1 MMMKPRTALETLKC
15 HHQRV
20 PLDERIRRIEAGAA
34 GSSDDYMAMMVLRV
48 ATMPLS
54 EYFAGVGHCDSYSGC
69 RASDG
74 FAWFRTLLDC
84 SAEAMRMHLIP
95 GLHGIWNRRSCDYG
109 DQDWAA
115 HMLWS
120 RTREVSLVDGSTS
133 VARAACLLDALM
145 RVCPRRLRRHSRP
158 ECNASDGLLTAAE
171 WLAAPLERSLV
182 DSLSEVDLSGDG
194 DFDADKFL
202 AEINDSKGTARSTSR
217 RLTGDRDDDND
228 RAGEPAE
235 RLGLGERLR
244 RAEDADQSDG
254 PAYRTPSSPLFA
266 MAQGMR
272 AGDLF
277 DSYDLLLGHGR
288 MDGMRALAARRLR
301 ELGVKAGTPCGE
313 ALGHQTASAS
323 VAAGYEDLTMAF
335 LSAPDTSGMVDHGLD
350 LHRLMVVRPMALLH
364 LRGLA

>member
-1 MMMKPRTALETLKC
+1 MMMKPRTALEALES

-20 PLDERIRRIEAGAA
+20 PLDERIRRVGSGAA
-34 GSSDDYMAMMVLRV
+34 GSSDDYMAAMVLRV
-48 ATMPLS
+48 AAMPLS
-54 EYFAGVGHCDSYSGC
+54 EYFAGVDHYDSYSGC

-84 SAEAMRMHLIP
+84 SAEAMRLHLIP
-95 GLHGIWNRRSCDYG
+95 GLYGIWNHRHCDCD

-145 RVCPRRLRRHSRP
+145 RVCPRRLRRHSRS

-171 WLAAPLERSLV
+171 WLGAPLERSFV
-182 DSLSEVDLSGDG
+182 DYLGEMDLSDVD
-194 DFDADKFL
+194 DFDVDKFL
-202 AEINDSKGTARSTSR
+202 AETNDSEGTMRSASR
-217 RLTGDRDDDND
+217 RLTGDRDDDD
-228 RAGEPAE
+228 RAGEETE

-244 RAEDADQSDG
+244 RAGAEEPGDG

-266 MAQGMR
+266 MGHGMR
-272 AGDLF
+272 VDNLF

-313 ALGHQTASAS
+313 VLVHQTTSASAT
-323 VAAGYEDLTMAF
+323 ADYGDLTMAL